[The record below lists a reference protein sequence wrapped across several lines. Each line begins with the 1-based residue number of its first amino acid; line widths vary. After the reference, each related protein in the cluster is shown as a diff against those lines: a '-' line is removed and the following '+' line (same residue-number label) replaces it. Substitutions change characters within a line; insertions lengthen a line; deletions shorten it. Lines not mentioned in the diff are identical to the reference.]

1 VTRTVAFG
9 AIDDEVQQHHS
20 LATMVDATCIFFSR
34 PGEVISEVFR
44 RARRIYEK
52 FHHPHEWTLDYQGC
66 LMGYSP
72 REVLLRPESNFV
84 LEGNMA
90 LSWSPSVC
98 AARTEDTFLIDSRG
112 YEVVTRMKD
121 WPIIEVAVK
130 GYVIPRPA
138 ILQR

>member
-1 VTRTVAFG
+1 
-9 AIDDEVQQHHS
+9 
-20 LATMVDATCIFFSR
+20 
-34 PGEVISEVFR
+34 
-44 RARRIYEK
+44 
-52 FHHPHEWTLDYQGC
+52 
-66 LMGYSP
+66 MGYSP
-72 REVLLRPESNFV
+72 REVILRPESAFV

-90 LSWSPSVC
+90 LSWSPSVS

-112 YEVVTRMKD
+112 YELVTRMQN